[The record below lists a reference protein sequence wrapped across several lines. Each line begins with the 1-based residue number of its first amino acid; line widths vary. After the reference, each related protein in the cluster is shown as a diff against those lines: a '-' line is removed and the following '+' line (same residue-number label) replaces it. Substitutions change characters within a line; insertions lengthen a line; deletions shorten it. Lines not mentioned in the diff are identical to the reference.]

1 MLGVNMAV
9 TTIQVKRRNL
19 RLLETLKKRMGA
31 KSYDEVIERL
41 LEEKVGFPRD
51 MFGVDK
57 DKISK
62 FTEEDRLED
71 RD

>member
-1 MLGVNMAV
+1 M
-9 TTIQVKRRNL
+9 TTIQVKRKNL
-19 RLLETLKKRMGA
+19 RLLEVLKRRMKA
-31 KSYDEVIERL
+31 RSYDEVIEKL
-41 LEEKVGFPRD
+41 LAQKTDILND

-57 DKISK
+57 GRISK

>member
-1 MLGVNMAV
+1 M
-9 TTIQVKRRNL
+9 TSTIQVKRRNL
-19 RLLETLKKRMGA
+19 RLLEALKKRMGL

-41 LEEKVGFPRD
+41 LEEKTNIPAD

-57 DKISK
+57 GRISK
-62 FTEEDRLED
+62 FTEKDRLED

>member
-1 MLGVNMAV
+1 M
-9 TTIQVKRRNL
+9 KRRNL
-19 RLLETLKKRMGA
+19 RLLEALKKRMGL

-41 LEEKVGFPRD
+41 LEEKTNIPAD

-57 DKISK
+57 GRISK
-62 FTEEDRLED
+62 FTEKDRLED

>member
-1 MLGVNMAV
+1 MAT
-9 TTIQVKRRNL
+9 TTIQIKRKNL
-19 RLLETLKKRMGA
+19 RLLEALKASMGV

-41 LEEKVGFPRD
+41 LLDKTSIPED

-57 DKISK
+57 GRISK
-62 FTEEDRLED
+62 FMEEDRLED

>member
-1 MLGVNMAV
+1 M
-9 TTIQVKRRNL
+9 KRRNL
-19 RLLETLKKRMGA
+19 RLLEALKKRMGL

-41 LEEKVGFPRD
+41 LEEKAGIPSD

-57 DKISK
+57 SRVSR
-62 FTEEDRLED
+62 FTEKDRLED

>member
-1 MLGVNMAV
+1 M
-9 TTIQVKRRNL
+9 TSTIQVKRRNL
-19 RLLETLKKRMGA
+19 RLLEALKKRMGV

-41 LEEKVGFPRD
+41 LEEKASIPAD

-57 DKISK
+57 GRISR
-62 FTEEDRLED
+62 FTEKDRLED

>member
-1 MLGVNMAV
+1 M
-9 TTIQVKRRNL
+9 KRRNL
-19 RLLETLKKRMGA
+19 RLLEALKKRMGV

-41 LEEKVGFPRD
+41 LEEKTNIPAD

-57 DKISK
+57 GRISK
-62 FTEEDRLED
+62 FTEKDRLED

>member
-1 MLGVNMAV
+1 M
-9 TTIQVKRRNL
+9 TSTIQVKRRNL
-19 RLLETLKKRMGA
+19 RLLEALKKRMGV

-41 LEEKVGFPRD
+41 LEEKFSIPAD

-57 DKISK
+57 GRISR
-62 FTEEDRLED
+62 FTEKDRLED

>member
-1 MLGVNMAV
+1 MAI

-19 RLLETLKKRMGA
+19 KLLEMLKRSMRA

-41 LEEKVGFPRD
+41 LAEKVGVPAD

-57 DKISK
+57 GRISK